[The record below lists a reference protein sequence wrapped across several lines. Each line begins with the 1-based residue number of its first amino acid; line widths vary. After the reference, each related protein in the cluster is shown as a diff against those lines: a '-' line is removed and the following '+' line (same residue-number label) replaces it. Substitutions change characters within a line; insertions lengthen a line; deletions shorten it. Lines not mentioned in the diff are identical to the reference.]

1 MTSIALSQTDIE
13 VITGYKN
20 ATKQLSVLRNRG
32 FTRAYI
38 NRRGEVILE
47 RSHYEAVSRCEVSG
61 GTQSSMRKVANLS
74 IFNKAAA

>member
-1 MTSIALSQTDIE
+1 MTSIALSQEEIE

-20 ATKQLSVLRNRG
+20 ATKQLGVLRNRG
-32 FTRAYI
+32 FIRAYV

-47 RSHYEAVSRCEVSG
+47 RSHYEAVTRCEMNSG
-61 GTQSSMRKVANLS
+61 QPAMRKVANLS